1 MHIKNIMKMLP
12 LFLLSTPSPAKSETI
27 LKPRKLTVTEVLA
40 QDSVELKTLL
50 SPTTRTA
57 TVDQQISISKTVPL
71 SHLPKGTHQE
81 AGTKD
86 AIRMPGTSWCG
97 KGWRVDSA
105 KSMGGY
111 SGADRCCRH
120 HDLGCSISIEPG
132 QTRWGLTNVRIH
144 TVMHCSCDERFR
156 SCLKMARTQA
166 ADIVGNLFFNLAD
179 IPCFVFSKEQVTYQ
193 QTVPVLANLLLHQV
207 CSARNWWG
215 QCTQQ
220 QQEHRAVWRKPLPY
234 NS

>member
-1 MHIKNIMKMLP
+1 MNSNHILTIFS
-12 LFLLSTPSPAKSETI
+12 LFLISSFPPSKCQSNLS
-27 LKPRKLTVTEVLA
+27 PRRLTVTEVLA
-40 QDSVELKTLL
+40 KDSVELQTLL
-50 SPTTRTA
+50 SPPTKTA

-120 HDLGCSISIEPG
+120 HDLGCPISIEPG
-132 QTRWGLTNVRIH
+132 QTKYSLTNVRIH

-156 SCLKMARTQA
+156 SCLKMARTKA

-179 IPCFVFSKEQVTYQ
+179 IPCFVFSKAKVA
-193 QTVPVLANLLLHQV
+193 LNLQFKL
-207 CSARNWWG
+207 
-215 QCTQQ
+215 
-220 QQEHRAVWRKPLPY
+220 
-234 NS
+234 

>member
-1 MHIKNIMKMLP
+1 MNIKNIFSVFS
-12 LFLLSTPSPAKSETI
+12 LFLLFSFPPAKSETN
-27 LKPRKLTVTEVLA
+27 LKPRKLTVPEVLA
-40 QDSVELKTLL
+40 KDGVELKTLL
-50 SPTTRTA
+50 SPTTKTA

-120 HDLGCSISIEPG
+120 HDLGCPISIEPG
-132 QTRWGLTNVRIH
+132 QTKYGLTNVRIH
-144 TVMHCSCDERFR
+144 TVMHCSCDQRFR
-156 SCLKMARTQA
+156 SCLKMARTDA
-166 ADIVGNLFFNLAD
+166 ADIVGNLFFNTIN
-179 IPCFVFSKEQVTYQ
+179 IPCFVFSLTKV
-193 QTVPVLANLLLHQV
+193 
-207 CSARNWWG
+207 R
-215 QCTQQ
+215 
-220 QQEHRAVWRKPLPY
+220 LPMCP
-234 NS
+234 